1 LPNALTRLLLFLSS
15 YFPLA
20 LIFFFVLLSEHPYV
34 AGGILF
40 CGVVGLLW
48 MLIYL
53 RTVQRLGG
61 VQVRITGFQRRDA
74 EAMAYI
80 VTYIIPFLAIPFGG
94 WKEGI
99 ALSIFF
105 VVIGILNVNS
115 NIIHINP
122 MLNLFGYHLYEVT
135 LENGDVHSLVT
146 RRRIRHRETLTAV
159 RLGDDILL
167 EKPHGTQ
174 SPAH

>member
-1 LPNALTRLLLFLSS
+1 
-15 YFPLA
+15 
-20 LIFFFVLLSEHPYV
+20 
-34 AGGILF
+34 
-40 CGVVGLLW
+40 
-48 MLIYL
+48 
-53 RTVQRLGG
+53 
-61 VQVRITGFQRRDA
+61 
-74 EAMAYI
+74 MAYI

-115 NIIHINP
+115 NMIHINP
-122 MLNLFGYHLYEVT
+122 MLNLSGYHLYEVT

-167 EKPHGTQ
+167 EKPDGTQ